1 MSWSASP
8 QHRRPGLTTTK
19 RGKRGAARPLQARTR
34 VAGPSHVCSSVVLGL
49 DGHPNGYAMMV
60 PTVLT
65 TSAPVPRV
73 MVSFASLFPRSLR
86 AGWLG
91 VWACMGLSPCRPYW
105 VFRACC
111 VCVYV
116 CVCALLGNLGHLWAR
131 LGHSKRVLELP
142 YRTTFAP
149 PSSWDWTTIPM
160 G

>member
-1 MSWSASP
+1 VVRLGHSKRELESP
-8 QHRRPGLTTTK
+8 
-19 RGKRGAARPLQARTR
+19 ARPTFTPPSSCTGRPPQWVCHDGSHSVDDKCPRT
-34 VAGPSHVCSSVVLGL
+34 AGPGVVHVPFSPLAES
-49 DGHPNGYAMMV
+49 
-60 PTVLT
+60 
-65 TSAPVPRV
+65 
-73 MVSFASLFPRSLR
+73 
-86 AGWLG
+86 GWLG

-131 LGHSKRVLELP
+131 LGHSKRELELL

-149 PSSWDWTTIPM
+149 PSSWDWTTTPM